1 MNKELIDELFT
12 PEEMTQMDLL
22 YKAVQAQERVLVNQV
37 TSRGRG
43 YDPKGNVAKNDIV
56 GNFVALQFAGGNPA
70 MMKAAFQA
78 NLIRRIWNGMK
89 NTVSALPT
97 AAPFDV
103 GARSTRQRAILSELY
118 GQDLRRPLRSI
129 RPFTSVLM
137 TEQSRLA
144 EEEQAGRSE
153 AAQQRILGRPY

>member
-1 MNKELIDELFT
+1 MITPAALEGLPDTQAYKRKYLKFKSMNKELIDELFT

-70 MMKAAFQA
+70 MMKAAF
-78 NLIRRIWNGMK
+78 
-89 NTVSALPT
+89 
-97 AAPFDV
+97 
-103 GARSTRQRAILSELY
+103 RQI
-118 GQDLRRPLRSI
+118 
-129 RPFTSVLM
+129 
-137 TEQSRLA
+137 
-144 EEEQAGRSE
+144 
-153 AAQQRILGRPY
+153 